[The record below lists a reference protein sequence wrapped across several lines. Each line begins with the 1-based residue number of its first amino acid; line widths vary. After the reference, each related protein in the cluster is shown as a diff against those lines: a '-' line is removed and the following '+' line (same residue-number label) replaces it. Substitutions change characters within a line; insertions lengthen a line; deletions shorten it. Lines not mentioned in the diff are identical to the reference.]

1 MSIAPASGYYR
12 QHHYKPFNLDM
23 VALVPFHPWFF
34 QGREKGVVS
43 HENASDR

>member
-23 VALVPFHPWFF
+23 VALVPFHLMPLFLHNPRLSLLKN
-34 QGREKGVVS
+34 Q
-43 HENASDR
+43 